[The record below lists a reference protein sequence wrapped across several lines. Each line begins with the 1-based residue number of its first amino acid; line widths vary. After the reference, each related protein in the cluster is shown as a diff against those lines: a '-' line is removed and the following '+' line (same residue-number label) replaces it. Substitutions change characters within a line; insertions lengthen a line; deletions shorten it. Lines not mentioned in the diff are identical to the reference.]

1 METVTVP
8 VETFTEEERE
18 RLAPHFTNLDRPV
31 FGLVNL
37 PETVK
42 GAMFARYSRYPGTLR
57 RMFLDEFADSLPE
70 VSGIEG
76 AEGQRAADL
85 YERIFL
91 GYGDDSV
98 AQLGGAHVAM
108 EWTSNV
114 LTKILQRPRL
124 AAYLE
129 QSTRYIA
136 YDTQLDAFGYR
147 YHRDARFGP
156 EYERAMDDLF
166 STYSRLLEGVS
177 AWVEVEFPRSPDE
190 SAAAHT
196 RAVRA
201 KALDLVRGL
210 LPAASLSHMGMYAS
224 GQTYEQ
230 LVLHLL
236 AHPLAEARAYGS
248 MLLEELQKIIPSFV
262 TRVPREDRG
271 GRWIDFLRERRRTA
285 DAVAAR
291 LGLEEETGAA
301 AAPSV
306 RLLRAHG
313 TEEEL
318 LASMLYESTGTGEE
332 AALRAVSA
340 LSAVDR
346 AALVRELVGER
357 ENRRHRPGRGFETLT
372 YRFEIVSDYGAFR
385 DLQRHR
391 LLTCQWQRL
400 TPDLGADVPHEVVAA
415 GLGSEYERALDV
427 SRNEYA
433 RLRDA
438 GFVEEAP
445 YSLALA
451 FRIRYVLEL
460 DARAALHLI
469 ELRSGREGHPSYRAV
484 AHEMRRAIAEVH
496 PNVAAAMTFVDDSTE
511 ERLERL
517 LSEMRNESKQ

>member
-1 METVTVP
+1 MTVP
-8 VETFTEEERE
+8 AESFTDEERE

-98 AQLGGAHVAM
+98 AQLGGAHVAL
-108 EWTSNV
+108 EWTSNL

-136 YDTQLDAFGYR
+136 YDTQLDGFGYR

-166 STYSRLLEGVS
+166 ATYSRLLAGVS
-177 AWVEVEFPRSPDE
+177 AWVEGEFPRSTDE

-230 LVLHLL
+230 LILHLL
-236 AHPLAEARAYGS
+236 AHPLAEARAYGT

-271 GRWIDFLRERRRTA
+271 GRWIEFLRGRRAAA

-291 LGLEEETGAA
+291 LGLEEETAAA

-313 TEEEL
+313 TEEEM
-318 LASMLYESTGTGEE
+318 LAALLYESTATGEE
-332 AALRAVSA
+332 QALRAVAA
-340 LSAVDR
+340 LSPEQR
-346 AALVRELVGER
+346 AELVRELVGER

-400 TPDLGADVPHEVVAA
+400 TPDLGADVPHEVGAT
-415 GLGSEYERALDV
+415 GLGGEYERALDV

-433 RLRDA
+433 RLR
-438 GFVEEAP
+438 GEGLVEEAP
-445 YSLALA
+445 YALALA

-460 DARAALHLI
+460 DAREALHLI

-484 AHEMRRAIAEVH
+484 AHEMRRAIAGVH

-517 LSEMRNESKQ
+517 LSEMRNESKS

>member
-1 METVTVP
+1 
-8 VETFTEEERE
+8 
-18 RLAPHFTNLDRPV
+18 
-31 FGLVNL
+31 
-37 PETVK
+37 
-42 GAMFARYSRYPGTLR
+42 
-57 RMFLDEFADSLPE
+57 
-70 VSGIEG
+70 
-76 AEGQRAADL
+76 
-85 YERIFL
+85 
-91 GYGDDSV
+91 
-98 AQLGGAHVAM
+98 
-108 EWTSNV
+108 
-114 LTKILQRPRL
+114 
-124 AAYLE
+124 
-129 QSTRYIA
+129 
-136 YDTQLDAFGYR
+136 
-147 YHRDARFGP
+147 
-156 EYERAMDDLF
+156 
-166 STYSRLLEGVS
+166 VS
-177 AWVEVEFPRSPDE
+177 AWVEGEFPRSAGE

-262 TRVPREDRG
+262 ARVPREDRG
-271 GRWIDFLRERRRTA
+271 GRWIEFLRERRSAA
-285 DAVAAR
+285 DTVAAR
-291 LGLEEETGAA
+291 LGLEEETEAV

-318 LASMLYESTGTGEE
+318 LAALLYESAATGEE

-340 LSAVDR
+340 LSRDER
-346 AALVRELVGER
+346 AALVRELVGDR

-400 TPDLGADVPHEVVAA
+400 TPGLGADVPHEVVAA

-427 SRNEYA
+427 SRTEYA

-438 GFVEEAP
+438 GLAEEAP
-445 YSLALA
+445 YALALA

-484 AHEMRRAIAEVH
+484 AHEMRRAIATVH

-517 LSEMRNESKQ
+517 LSEMRNESKR